1 MINKTNFKNFKPN
14 YSGGERM
21 TLPPGIYEGHI
32 INAKVD
38 ELGDAPALMIQVE
51 IDKGEYAG
59 FFRRQ
64 YESQQGGQYSVRYKG
79 VYRITLPDG
88 KDEQH
93 DNWRKHQLEGAVW
106 ALENSNPG
114 YKWDWD
120 ENKLKGLKIGL
131 NIRDRDYYYNGKS
144 GTTTEIGRLE
154 SILMMNDPDET
165 KRPKLMKRRELSNR
179 DKQKMAEDEARKSA
193 PTPGPGY
200 VEVGDDD
207 ELPFD

>member
-93 DNWRKHQLEGAVW
+93 DNWRQHQLEGAVW
-106 ALENSNPG
+106 ALEDGNPG
-114 YKWDWD
+114 YKWDWN
-120 ENKLKGLKIGL
+120 EERLKGLKVGL
-131 NIRDRDYYYNGKS
+131 NVREREYYVDAERN
-144 GTTTEIGRLE
+144 GTTYEIGRFE
-154 SILMMNDPDET
+154 SVAKINDPDVS
-165 KRPKLMKRRELSNR
+165 KHPKVMKKRELSDR
-179 DKQKMAEDEARKSA
+179 DKRKRDQAAAKPIAA
-193 PTPGPGY
+193 PNGY
-200 VEVGDDD
+200 EEVEGD
-207 ELPFD
+207 ELPF

>member
-1 MINKTNFKNFKPN
+1 MIRHDNIQNFKPS
-14 YSGGERM
+14 YSSGERL
-21 TLPPGIYEGHI
+21 TLPAGIYKAEV

-38 ELGDAPALMIQVE
+38 ELGNAPTLVIQVDITE
-51 IDKGEYAG
+51 GDYAR
-59 FFRRQ
+59 FFRRLFENQ
-64 YESQQGGQYSVRYKG
+64 SQNSQYSVRYKG
-79 VYRITLPDG
+79 VYRIQLPDG

-120 ENKLKGLKIGL
+120 ETKLKGLKIGL
-131 NIRDRDYYYNGKS
+131 NVRERDYYYNGKS

-165 KRPKLMKRRELSNR
+165 KHPKPMKKRELSNR

-207 ELPFD
+207 ELPF